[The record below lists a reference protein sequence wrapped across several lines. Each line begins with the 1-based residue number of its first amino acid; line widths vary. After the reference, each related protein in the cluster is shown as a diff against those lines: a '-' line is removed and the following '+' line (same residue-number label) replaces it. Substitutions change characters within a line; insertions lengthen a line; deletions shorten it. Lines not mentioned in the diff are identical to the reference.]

1 MQLNNDVSKIKW
13 DQFLKGDK
21 EAYSWIYT
29 TYIQSLYT
37 YGLHFTTDSELI
49 KDCIQEVFT
58 RIYKNRAT
66 LLSPDNIK
74 LYLFIS
80 LKNTLFNSLDKIQ
93 LYTNN
98 TDMENM
104 SFFISNTV
112 EDEFLQN
119 EAKNIQEQ
127 ELERIFSVLTIRQ
140 HQIMYYRFVEEL
152 SFDQICEIMDM
163 NYQSA
168 HNLIQRS
175 LKKIRE
181 NYDSVLFFV
190 FLLKYCI

>member
-58 RIYKNRAT
+58 RIYKNKAT

-80 LKNTLFNSLDKIQ
+80 LKNTLFNSFNRIQ
-93 LYTNN
+93 LYTSN
-98 TDMENM
+98 TDLE
-104 SFFISNTV
+104 SIPFFISNTV

-119 EAKNIQEQ
+119 EARNIQE
-127 ELERIFSVLTIRQ
+127 EEVKRILSVLTSRQ
-140 HQIMYYRFVEEL
+140 RQIMYYRFVEEF
-152 SFDQICEIMDM
+152 SFEQICELMDM

-181 NYDSVLFFV
+181 NYDSVFFFI
-190 FLLKYCI
+190 FLLKHCI